1 MCFVLLSPS
10 PLDKTEHK
18 CYYHLLP
25 HYCWAGK
32 SPFNKGRDRGILFP
46 LITISGGV
54 VMEQQPE
61 KSHRGGQQGNK
72 NALKHGYYSKVFTKE
87 EKSDYYLAG
96 NVEGIDEEIALL
108 RHTLKS
114 LAGQKDAQSIV
125 LMNRTATSLNK
136 LIRTRDK
143 VQSSQFS
150 SLQRAVAGVVED
162 FLIPMGVN
170 IGHGFFKQLN
180 VNNQSTN
187 RGGNEANLP

>member
-1 MCFVLLSPS
+1 V
-10 PLDKTEHK
+10 E
-18 CYYHLLP
+18 
-25 HYCWAGK
+25 
-32 SPFNKGRDRGILFP
+32 
-46 LITISGGV
+46 TI
-54 VMEQQPE
+54 QQPE
-61 KSHRGGQQGNK
+61 KRHRGGQQGNK

-162 FLIPMGVN
+162 FLIPMGIN
-170 IGHGFFKQLN
+170 IGPGFFKQQN

-187 RGGNEANLP
+187 RGGNEAHLS